1 MQKYEKSQQETA
13 AEVHFSMFG
22 SGTSSGKPRGDI
34 NFVDW
39 LQAIRDG
46 KWSGAVAQIR
56 GEQDP
61 KRKSMLKNDTLKA
74 CTPSGVFWERRTMVD
89 GRRQWAVICIDID
102 GKDQTLDP
110 QEVARMVQE
119 ESDTARRIP
128 KRLVLPV
135 HMAVLAYHQT
145 ASGNGWAVYYKY
157 DPPKRV
163 VDEASHKAAF
173 ELLQMRWEYRGVK
186 VDDKCKDVTRLRYS
200 SHDPRAWWCDLTA
213 HQVAYTDHAPAQ
225 DQSKPTPEAPQVDAG
240 AQQVSDPLSEKA
252 KAPRAQQPAP
262 AAPDHKR
269 GGSYEHWQ
277 ACNDVVFIVEH
288 CERHGVDLL
297 SEYAEARGMSLY
309 DAWLKMGQALADIG
323 TEGEQYFDR
332 LSQLNATHY
341 DSTAVQKKWQDLIKN
356 TRNVKKGTFF
366 HMAQVVGV
374 PIRSPHQQKAYMHAV
389 KWMPSAGQAGGL
401 KSKGDVVQAV
411 VKVAQEEG
419 ATEQE
424 LEQVEQLAQH
434 IAERPD
440 TWRKGEDQNKA
451 SVQDVVDWFGG
462 HDLKYNIVS
471 QRYELEGRVLDDR
484 LFSTLLLQAKKHFD
498 GSFKKGVS
506 RELAMTIVE
515 SENTPAYNPFL
526 AYLERIEGTH
536 GEGGHI
542 DALIDCLSFVDAEK
556 AEFCRRLVRKW
567 LVGIAAAMMGD
578 HSVLCLVFSGAQ
590 GIGKTRFFRELLPVS
605 LCPYYCEDKLKE
617 GKDSMILLSRK
628 LIICDDEWGGKS
640 KKDVEAMKEILS
652 KTTITNRVP
661 YGRFEQDMPRRAVF
675 CGTTNRV
682 DLLSDDSGNRRVLP
696 VEISGVDFV
705 AMEAIN
711 RDELFS
717 ELLQVYQADPQGW
730 HLGEDVAQLKE
741 MTDGKFDVPSR
752 EVDVLRTMFHPAKVV
767 DQELQLEPIFPDIE
781 GIINE
786 VSTTWICK
794 QIEQM
799 SGGKYTANAT
809 RVGSWLKGQGF
820 TKRKAKRTS
829 IEFGT
834 TKKSPAWVVTFSQ
847 EFTDLLQ
854 AQRDAAARPVAG
866 DRHVGF

>member
-1 MQKYEKSQQETA
+1 MPVKDVQYSL
-13 AEVHFSMFG
+13 FSTGM
-22 SGTSSGKPRGDI
+22 SSGKQIGDI
-34 NFVDW
+34 KLADW
-39 LQAIRDG
+39 LQSIRDG

-61 KRKSMLKNDTLKA
+61 KRQSTLKNTKLQA
-74 CTPSGVFWERRTMVD
+74 CTPSAVFWERRTMVD

-119 ESDTARRIP
+119 ESDTAKHIP

-173 ELLQMRWEYRGVK
+173 ELLKIRWEHRGVV
-186 VDDKCKDVTRLRYS
+186 VDKHCKDVTRLRYA
-200 SHDPRAWWCDLTA
+200 SHDPHAWCCDLTA

-240 AQQVSDPLSEKA
+240 AQQVSDPPSEKA

-262 AAPDHKR
+262 SAPDHKR
-269 GGSYEHWQ
+269 GESYEHWQ
-277 ACNDVVFIVEH
+277 ACNDVAFIVEH

-297 SEYAEARGMSLY
+297 SEYAVARGISLY
-309 DAWLKMGQALADIG
+309 DAWLKMGQALTDIG
-323 TEGEQYFDR
+323 AEGEQYFDR
-332 LSQLNATHY
+332 LSQLNAADY
-341 DSTAVQKKWQDLIKN
+341 DSTAVQKKWQDLIRN

-366 HMAQVVGV
+366 HMAKEVGV
-374 PIRSPHQQKAYMHAV
+374 PTKNPHQQKAYVHAV

-401 KSKGDVVQAV
+401 KSKEDVVRSIV
-411 VKVAQEEG
+411 EVAKEEG
-419 ATEQE
+419 ATGQE

-440 TWRKGEDQNKA
+440 TWRKGEHQNKA
-451 SVQDVVDWFGG
+451 SVQDVVEWFGG
-462 HDLKYNIVS
+462 HDLKYNLVS
-471 QRYELEGRVLDDR
+471 QRYEWEGRILDDR
-484 LFSTLLLQAKKHFD
+484 LFSTLLLQGKKHFD
-498 GSFKKGVS
+498 GSLKNGLS

-515 SENTPAYNPFL
+515 SENTPAYNPFSD
-526 AYLERIEGTH
+526 YLERIEGTH
-536 GEGGHI
+536 GEGGYI

-605 LCPYYCEDKLKE
+605 LRPYYCEDKLKE

-661 YGRFEQDMPRRAVF
+661 YGRFEQDMTRRAVF
-675 CGTTNRV
+675 CGTTNRA

-696 VEISGVDFV
+696 VEISGVDFA

-711 RDELFS
+711 RDALFS

-730 HLGEDVAQLKE
+730 HLGGDVAQLKE

-752 EVDVLRTMFHPAKVV
+752 EVDILRQIFHNAKVV
-767 DQELQLEPIFPDIE
+767 EQEVQLEPLFPDIE
-781 GIINE
+781 GILFE

-794 QIEQM
+794 QIERM
-799 SGGKYTANAT
+799 SGGKYTANPT
-809 RVGSWLKGQGF
+809 RVGGWLGAQGF
-820 TKRKAKRTS
+820 TRRHAKRTS

-834 TKKSPAWVVTFSQ
+834 TKKHRAWVVSFTQ
-847 EFTDLLQ
+847 EFADFLQ
-854 AQRDAAARPVAG
+854 SQRDEATRLVAG
-866 DRHVGF
+866 DRHASF

>member
-1 MQKYEKSQQETA
+1 MQKYERSQQETA
-13 AEVHFSMFG
+13 AAVHFSLFG
-22 SGTSSGKPRGDI
+22 SGTSSSKPRGNI

-46 KWSGAVAQIR
+46 KWSGVVAQIR

-61 KRKSMLKNDTLKA
+61 KRKSMLKSTTLQG
-74 CTPSGVFWERRTMVD
+74 CTPSGIFWDRRRMVD
-89 GRRQWAVICIDID
+89 GRRQWAIICIDID
-102 GKDQTLDP
+102 GKQQTLDP
-110 QEVARMVQE
+110 EQVAQMVRE
-119 ESDTARRIP
+119 ESDTAKRIP
-128 KRLVLPV
+128 KRPVLPNN
-135 HMAVLAYHQT
+135 MAALAYHRS
-145 ASGNGWAVYYKY
+145 AGGNGWAVYYKY
-157 DPPKRV
+157 DSPKG
-163 VDEASHKAAF
+163 VDEASHQNAF
-173 ELLQMRWEYRGVK
+173 DLLQIRWKHRGVV
-186 VDDKCKDVTRLRYS
+186 VDQGCKDPTRLRFA
-200 SHDPRAWWCDLTA
+200 SHDPDAWWCDLSSQ
-213 HQVAYTDHAPAQ
+213 QVAYSDHAPAQ
-225 DQSKPTPEAPQVDAG
+225 DQSKPAPGTPPTDTKS
-240 AQQVSDPLSEKA
+240 QQVSKPAPGKA
-252 KAPRAQQPAP
+252 KAPGAQRPAP
-262 AAPDHKR
+262 PAPDHKR

-277 ACNDVVFIVEH
+277 ACNDVAYIVEH
-288 CERHGVDLL
+288 CERHGLDLL
-297 SEYAEARGMSLY
+297 AEYAKARGMNLY

-332 LSQLNATHY
+332 LSRLNATYY
-341 DSTAVQKKWQDLIKN
+341 DTTAVQKKWQDLIKN
-356 TRNVKKGTFF
+356 TRSVRISTFF
-366 HMAQVVGV
+366 HMAKEAGV
-374 PIRSPHQQKAYMHAV
+374 PLRSTHQQKAYTHAV

-401 KSKGDVVQAV
+401 KSKEDVVQAV
-411 VKVAQEEG
+411 VKVAKDEG

-440 TWRKGEDQNKA
+440 KWRKGEDQNKA
-451 SVQDVVDWFGG
+451 SVQDVVEWFSA
-462 HDLKYNIVS
+462 HDLQYNIVS
-471 QRYELEGRVLDDR
+471 QRYEWDGRVLDDR

-515 SENTPAYNPFL
+515 SENTPAHNPFL

-567 LVGIAAAMMGD
+567 LVGIAAALHGD

-590 GIGKTRFFRELLPVS
+590 GIGKTRFFRELLPYS
-605 LCPYYCEDKLKE
+605 LSPYYCEDKLKE

-696 VEISGVDFV
+696 VEIAGVNFA
-705 AMEAIN
+705 AMETID
-711 RDELFS
+711 RDALFS

-730 HLGEDVAQLKE
+730 HLGDDVAQLKE

-752 EVDVLRTMFHPAKVV
+752 EVDILRQMFHSAKVV
-767 DQELQLEPIFPDIE
+767 DQEVQLEPFFPEIE
-781 GIINE
+781 GNLIE

-820 TKRKAKRTS
+820 TKRHAKRTS

-834 TKKSPAWVVTFSQ
+834 TRKSPAWVVTFTQ
-847 EFTDLLQ
+847 EFADLLQ
-854 AQRDAAARPVAG
+854 AQKDAAAQKSG
-866 DRHVGF
+866 GFVNN